1 MHHLTRYEL
10 SDGEGDDL
18 GRTVDVGGHAARFRS
33 GEATEIGAQTQL
45 DLVRLDRVDVKV
57 DGHLRGAGVAEP
69 SSSGALVDRS
79 ASGLNTL
86 SPHSSTIAG
95 QALA

>member
-1 MHHLTRYEL
+1 
-10 SDGEGDDL
+10 
-18 GRTVDVGGHAARFRS
+18 
-33 GEATEIGAQTQL
+33 
-45 DLVRLDRVDVKV
+45 V